1 MGLTMHR
8 RGYAQARAAQ
18 GVCVNACVCVCLR
31 LFKRCHLL
39 LVRFPSIV
47 IKAQDSAP
55 RTAPEERNH
64 AGTWNVSSLGLDALG
79 GVTRTKRGKE
89 SHGGDGVCVWGGCM
103 SPLCKRC
110 QRFQLFRCSS
120 APLGS
125 PFNVTVTHSGRKRD
139 TRNFFESVGDKSNS
153 RTLNGISSQQV
164 ATPVKLLHC
173 LIWTGE

>member
-1 MGLTMHR
+1 MKHLLSDGVHVLWFKTIPVETYFPEVGLPMGLTMHR

-79 GVTRTKRGKE
+79 GVTRTQRGKE
-89 SHGGDGVCVWGGCM
+89 SHGGGGVCVGGM
-103 SPLCKRC
+103 HVSTLQALPEVPAV
-110 QRFQLFRCSS
+110 QRFQRTT
-120 APLGS
+120 GI
-125 PFNVTVTHSGRKRD
+125 PFQCNRD
-139 TRNFFESVGDKSNS
+139 SFW
-153 RTLNGISSQQV
+153 
-164 ATPVKLLHC
+164 P
-173 LIWTGE
+173 